1 MPERSVP
8 TCGSDR
14 YSDPLRAA
22 CPGAPGSCP
31 ALEMGDAGQ
40 RTGTSHYTHQ
50 WGPTDKRE
58 NRNKWEHGK
67 FQLSV
72 KKNLPPRVLQHWTW
86 RPERMRDLYSN
97 LSYTASR
104 SWPCFE
110 LGMGFQRSFPTC
122 TSLWEAHFQ
131 CLQNTT
137 VSTRLE
143 DSWEPFLFLQ
153 WSPLGFFQELD

>member
-1 MPERSVP
+1 MPERSVH

-72 KKNLPPRVLQHWTW
+72 KKNLPPRVLQHWIS

-97 LSYTASR
+97 LSTQPHDPGPALSWGWASR
-104 SWPCFE
+104 GPSQPAWLFE
-110 LGMGFQRSFPTC
+110 KLISSACKIQQWALGWKTAESPFYSF
-122 TSLWEAHFQ
+122 SEVLLAFSR
-131 CLQNTT
+131 N
-137 VSTRLE
+137 
-143 DSWEPFLFLQ
+143 
-153 WSPLGFFQELD
+153 